1 MSADR
6 LCVAGHEP
14 CLCRCHRS
22 ALVSRGGC
30 KSIADKLSEQC
41 VKELLTHYTRVLL
54 QKMKKG
60 LSILCRDPQGGEEF
74 SHSGPKLFVMVIDR
88 CGMVQFGLWLGSLG
102 SGQ

>member
-1 MSADR
+1 MNPPNT
-6 LCVAGHEP
+6 LCWGQGSLEKQGRTAK
-14 CLCRCHRS
+14 RCQFEK
-22 ALVSRGGC
+22 GN
-30 KSIADKLSEQC
+30 
-41 VKELLTHYTRVLL
+41 VKGFLTHYTRVLL